1 MDIIDL
7 NRKIKKVITRFEDEL
22 DLNNFGLYID
32 PEPLKAW
39 EEPEEL
45 DEIVIDEQQEEEE
58 EYKELDFSSWFCFV
72 RVIQSIYIY
81 IL

>member
-7 NRKIKKVITRFEDEL
+7 NRKIKKVVTRFEDKL

-39 EEPEEL
+39 EEPES
-45 DEIVIDEQQEEEE
+45 DEIVIDEQEEERYE
-58 EYKELDFSSWFCFV
+58 ELNFS
-72 RVIQSIYIY
+72 
-81 IL
+81 

>member
-7 NRKIKKVITRFEDEL
+7 NRKIKKVITRFEDKL

-45 DEIVIDEQQEEEE
+45 DEIVIDEQE